1 MVITQVSPAYQ
12 LQQVVAVVLGA
23 LTHQVQVDQVVVLD
37 KQAVEPTQVEL
48 EPLVKVITVDPMEA
62 STFLTIQVV
71 VEVAQVQ
78 LVEMPQAA
86 VLQVLVE
93 QVELGLTELPTQ
105 VVVEAVITSML
116 LVVLAVA
123 VVVAKVDSAPL
134 KVEPQQ
140 ELPIPVV
147 EAVVMVEPD
156 LQVVVA
162 LLLSVIQVA
171 QLAQAE
177 Q

>member
-1 MVITQVSPAYQ
+1 
-12 LQQVVAVVLGA
+12 
-23 LTHQVQVDQVVVLD
+23 
-37 KQAVEPTQVEL
+37 
-48 EPLVKVITVDPMEA
+48 MEA

>member
-1 MVITQVSPAYQ
+1 
-12 LQQVVAVVLGA
+12 
-23 LTHQVQVDQVVVLD
+23 
-37 KQAVEPTQVEL
+37 
-48 EPLVKVITVDPMEA
+48 
-62 STFLTIQVV
+62 
-71 VEVAQVQ
+71 VQ